1 MNELSTTLPA
11 PMPEINPET
20 KPFWEGC
27 AQGKLLLKRCKDCG
41 EVHYYPRAICPFCM
55 SDKTAWFE
63 STGQGSIYT
72 FTITRR
78 AGGDYAKAAP
88 YVLAYVTLDEGP
100 TMLSNI
106 VTPSPETL
114 AIDQRV
120 KVVFHPAGDGAA
132 LPRFEPA

>member
-1 MNELSTTLPA
+1 MNEITLPA

-55 SDKTAWFE
+55 SDQTAWLE

-78 AGGDYAKAAP
+78 AGGAYAKATP
-88 YVLAYVTLDEGP
+88 FVLAYVTLDEGP
-100 TMLSNI
+100 AMLSNI
-106 VTPSPETL
+106 VTNTPETL
-114 AIDQRV
+114 AIGQRV
-120 KVVFHPAGDGAA
+120 KVVFHAAGEGAA